1 MVMLYGVSLTL
12 ILDGA
17 GHFRITKCD
26 VVEFSVAKAAEDI
39 VSEDNGLLSITLRE
53 LRWSLR
59 TNIIETLFGPL
70 TVYS

>member
-26 VVEFSVAKAAEDI
+26 VVEFRKVKAAED
-39 VSEDNGLLSITLRE
+39 VFSEHNGLLFIALRE
-53 LRWSLR
+53 LCWSPCTSL
-59 TNIIETLFGPL
+59 
-70 TVYS
+70 

>member
-26 VVEFSVAKAAEDI
+26 VVEFSKVKAAED
-39 VSEDNGLLSITLRE
+39 VFSKDNGLLSIVLR
-53 LRWSLR
+53 
-59 TNIIETLFGPL
+59 
-70 TVYS
+70 